1 MRTTAFVLGTVASI
15 LTLAAGC
22 NGGTGTDPDDTECH
36 DADKAGCFVVSEQQ
50 RIQNPDVPQGDLDA
64 LVQGNNTFA
73 LDLYQQIRGEEGNLF
88 YSPYSISLALAMT
101 WAGARGETETEMAA
115 ALDFKLPQDKLHPAF
130 NALDQALASRGK
142 NAEASDGQAFRLRVA
157 NALWGQTGLQF
168 ETSFLDTLAI
178 NYGAGMRVVDF
189 EKDAPQAIDLING
202 WVDTQTEGKI
212 KKLVGPD
219 NIDSSTRFVLT
230 NAIYFNAA
238 WASPFETENTADAD
252 FTKADG
258 SKVTVSMMHQHQET
272 GYVAGD
278 GFQAVRLPYDGNE
291 LAMIAIL
298 PDPGTLAD
306 FEASLDANKL
316 DAIAG
321 SLGKFDVDMAVP
333 KFEFSGD
340 FSLKDTLS
348 KMGMAGAFNPGADF
362 SGITK
367 ADKLVLMDVLH
378 KSYIK
383 VNEAG
388 TEAAAATAVIGGTT
402 SAPEQVAITLDHPFL
417 FVIRDKTGTLLFV
430 GRISNPA
437 G

>member
-1 MRTTAFVLGTVASI
+1 MRTTAFLLGTAASI

-22 NGGTGTDPDDTECH
+22 DGGTGTDPDDNECH
-36 DADKAGCFVVSEQQ
+36 DGEKAGCVVVSDQQ
-50 RIQNPDVPQGDLDA
+50 RIQNPDVPQSDLDA

-73 LDLYQQIRGEEGNLF
+73 LDLYQQIKGEEGNLF

-101 WAGARGETETEMAA
+101 WAGARGQTEAEMAA
-115 ALDFKLPQDKLHPAF
+115 TLDFTLSQGALHPAF
-130 NALDQALASRGK
+130 NALDQALASRGQ
-142 NAEASDGQAFRLRVA
+142 NAQASDGQGFRLRIA
-157 NALWGQTGLQF
+157 NALWGQTGLPF
-168 ETSFLDTLAI
+168 ETPFLDTLAL

-189 EKDAPQAIDLING
+189 ENDAPQAIDLING
-202 WVDTQTEGKI
+202 WVDAQTEGKI

-238 WASPFETENTADAD
+238 WASPFETKNTADAD

-258 SKVTVSMMHQHQET
+258 STVTVSMMHQSQET

-278 GFQAVRLPYDGNE
+278 GFQAVRLPYDGQE
-291 LAMIAIL
+291 LSMIAIL

-306 FEASLDANKL
+306 FEASLDAAKL
-316 DAIAG
+316 EEIAG
-321 SLGKFDVDMAVP
+321 SLTQHDVEMSVP

-340 FSLKDTLS
+340 FSLADTLS
-348 KMGMAGAFNPGADF
+348 KMGMAGAFGPGADF

-367 ADKLVLMDVLH
+367 ADQLVLMDVLH

-388 TEAAAATAVIGGTT
+388 TEAAAATAVVGGTT
-402 SAPEQVAITLDHPFL
+402 SIPEPASITLDHPFL

-430 GRISNPA
+430 GRVANPA
-437 G
+437 E